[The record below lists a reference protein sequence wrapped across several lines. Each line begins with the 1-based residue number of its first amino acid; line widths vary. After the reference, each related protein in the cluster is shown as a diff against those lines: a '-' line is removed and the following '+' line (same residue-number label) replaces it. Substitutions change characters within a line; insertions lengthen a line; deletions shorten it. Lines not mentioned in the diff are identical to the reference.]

1 MMFWIDLAGQIYQ
14 VSKLLKWEERCMWR
28 EAHNVREVS
37 LIIELVNKIKKR
49 INPQKVVELSP
60 WYSYVDILEPL

>member
-1 MMFWIDLAGQIYQ
+1 
-14 VSKLLKWEERCMWR
+14 MWR

-60 WYSYVDILEPL
+60 